1 MIADHMVFEK
11 KQHGGQI
18 TRTQKKKNTGKHS
31 GPFKDELRK
40 LMYGYG
46 DDRTPN
52 EQSVDLLEIYVEEFI
67 CNLVSR
73 SMRRRQRHG
82 DNSIKVADVLEVLK
96 KDEKKYLRMPYILT
110 TAKEFGI
117 IKSDVE
123 GKNTRSGFIQGGMNL
138 DRLV

>member
-1 MIADHMVFEK
+1 M
-11 KQHGGQI
+11 
-18 TRTQKKKNTGKHS
+18 
-31 GPFKDELRK
+31 
-40 LMYGYG
+40 
-46 DDRTPN
+46 
-52 EQSVDLLEIYVEEFI
+52 
-67 CNLVSR
+67 
-73 SMRRRQRHG
+73 
-82 DNSIKVADVLEVLK
+82 LEVLK